1 MGSTSPRSS
10 RSSVWRLAA
19 RQHGVVTRSQLV
31 ELGFGRNAI
40 QHRLERGRLY
50 SLWRGAY
57 VVGRADVSERGRW
70 MAAVL
75 CCGPG
80 ARLSHHSAACL
91 WGMRRQ
97 RRPWIDV
104 LVPEGVATSISGIK
118 THQRRALAAEPP
130 RLVDRI
136 PVSDPVTTLV
146 DLAACVDSDGL
157 EEAVN
162 EADRL
167 GLVEPEKLRTAI
179 QSIRKRRGLGR
190 LRELLDRQTY
200 RVTHSVLEREF
211 LRLVRGTE
219 LSMPQTQVNLNG
231 YRVDFYWPELGL
243 VVETDGLRHH
253 HTASQQTTDRRRDQV
268 HTAAGRTTLRFT
280 TAQVRFQPEAV
291 RTTLTSVAKRLS
303 SREPAA

>member
-1 MGSTSPRSS
+1 
-10 RSSVWRLAA
+10 
-19 RQHGVVTRSQLV
+19 
-31 ELGFGRNAI
+31 
-40 QHRLERGRLY
+40 
-50 SLWRGAY
+50 
-57 VVGRADVSERGRW
+57 

-75 CCGPG
+75 SCGSD

-91 WGMRRQ
+91 WGMQCR

-104 LVPEGVATSISGIK
+104 VVPDGMSTALSGIK
-118 THQRRALAAEPP
+118 THQRRFLAAETP

-136 PVSDPVTTLV
+136 PVSDPVATLI
-146 DLAACVDSDGL
+146 DLASSVNRDRL

-167 GLVEPEKLRTAI
+167 NLIDPEELRGAI
-179 QSIRKRRGLGR
+179 QSIRKRPGVGR

-211 LRLVRGTE
+211 LRLVRDTE
-219 LSMPQTQVNLNG
+219 LPLPRTQVDLNG

-268 HTAAGRTTLRFT
+268 HAEAGLTTLRFT
-280 TAQVRFQPEAV
+280 TAQVRFEPDGV
-291 RTTLTSVAKRLS
+291 RSTLTSVANRL
-303 SREPAA
+303 AAGSDVR